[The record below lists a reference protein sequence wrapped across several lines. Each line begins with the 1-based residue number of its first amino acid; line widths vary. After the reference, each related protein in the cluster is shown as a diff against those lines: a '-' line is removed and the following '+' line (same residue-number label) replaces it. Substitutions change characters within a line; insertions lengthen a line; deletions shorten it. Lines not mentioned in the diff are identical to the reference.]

1 MLPGARSLHISE
13 KAFLLWTSFGQ
24 SCFPLIPAYMAGSTD
39 HGTYLPTL
47 QYKHENQKANSLRMT
62 CTLSLHTLKCLSKD
76 AVNTKPTSLT
86 MDSSL
91 SLQLSARLWG
101 LACVGDIGLMF
112 RKLLLHGDCAS
123 QTAATLAFSARC
135 CFNYWRLNIS
145 LFCGIMHALHAV
157 HVKAPMAV

>member
-112 RKLLLHGDCAS
+112 RKLLLLSPS
-123 QTAATLAFSARC
+123 QPVAALTTGGS
-135 CFNYWRLNIS
+135 IS
-145 LFCGIMHALHAV
+145 LSSVESCMHCMQYMLRH
-157 HVKAPMAV
+157 PWRSERPS